1 MSLFVAGSEAR
12 SCKEIR
18 PLYCKYTDENCVYKE
33 HSVGLR
39 PRSHQTL
46 SWHRKS
52 STFSVVRDWKKIGM
66 MKQAVQFRELLP
78 CSSQRQ

>member
-1 MSLFVAGSEAR
+1 MSLFAAGSEAR
-12 SCKEIR
+12 RFKKLGHCIVS
-18 PLYCKYTDENCVYKE
+18 TDENCVYKE

-52 STFSVVRDWKKIGM
+52 STFSIVRDWKLIGM
-66 MKQAVQFRELLP
+66 MMEGSVPVAFTM
-78 CSSQRQ
+78 